1 MVHTRVNEARD
12 DGAMRALHLETCCDV
27 SDARGA
33 RGRNS
38 RPDDG
43 WKLLEVGVGARS
55 AADPVL
61 FVMASEA
68 PVTRQVR
75 RTEPTSAE
83 GHFDVDLSAVRNCT
97 VLDRHGARLPFG
109 QLYKDRKAIVVFVR
123 NFLCYICKE
132 YVEDLAKI
140 PPDYLRDAGVRL
152 VVIGQSSH
160 HHIEPFCSLTKYQH
174 EIYVDPE
181 RSIYKK
187 LGMRRGEA
195 PFQSAFSSPHVKSSV
210 LTGSMRSIWRAMT
223 SPVFDFQGDPHQ
235 QGGALIAG
243 PGPEVHFAHFDM
255 NRLDHTPINWLLQLA
270 DVQMVDFRNQP
281 RIIDV

>member
-1 MVHTRVNEARD
+1 
-12 DGAMRALHLETCCDV
+12 
-27 SDARGA
+27 
-33 RGRNS
+33 
-38 RPDDG
+38 
-43 WKLLEVGVGARS
+43 
-55 AADPVL
+55 
-61 FVMASEA
+61 
-68 PVTRQVR
+68 VR

-123 NFLCYICKE
+123 VCGDAGQRGTNKTAQEAANDIGTNFLCYICKE